1 MQQTYQFKEYS
12 MIKMFVKIIIVVVA
26 VEGLSYNLNMNLS
39 HLDTAV
45 TVYSPAK
52 SHPHFVP

>member
-39 HLDTAV
+39 HLDTAI

-52 SHPHFVP
+52 NHPRFVP

>member
-12 MIKMFVKIIIVVVA
+12 MMKLFVKIIIVVVA
-26 VEGLSYNLNMNLS
+26 VKGLSYKLNMNLS
-39 HLDTAV
+39 HLNTGI

-52 SHPHFVP
+52 SHPRFVP